1 MNVRLLAFALLA
13 ALLGALTVGGTS
25 VAAHGRGGGSQ
36 LPAIPVSGAFT
47 DSDGPG
53 SFSGTLDIERFI
65 ARDGRLF
72 AIGTIDGTLT
82 NALGTS
88 RSVTD
93 VAVTLPVT
101 NVSVAGSRGPAA
113 DAPVAAQQ
121 PAQDCQI
128 LHLEFGGVTLDV
140 LGIMLQLSP
149 ITLDLNLGGVLGGI
163 LCGLLGA
170 LAGGAP
176 AQAQAGILNAAL
188 GSAP

>member
-1 MNVRLLAFALLA
+1 VSAQIYTPSSLSSSVVAHLTLLSFP
-13 ALLGALTVGGTS
+13 TRRS
-25 VAAHGRGGGSQ
+25 
-36 LPAIPVSGAFT
+36 
-47 DSDGPG
+47 SD
-53 SFSGTLDIERFI
+53 L
-65 ARDGRLF
+65 
-72 AIGTIDGTLT
+72 
-82 NALGTS
+82 
-88 RSVTD
+88 D